1 MKRAVA
7 LFGLVPVAVF
17 FQASGVIRDALISVG
32 VNAVSVDLRET
43 ERPGPHIVG
52 DVFDWL
58 DAGWAGAIMH
68 PTCTYMCGSGLHWN
82 ARVPGREMVT
92 LYWLQLVR
100 RLMAAPI
107 PRWAIENPRGA
118 IGTAIRPADQ
128 FIQPWQFGDDASKE
142 THLWLKNLPALKT
155 ERAWRCHGRV
165 VRDPVTRKWVE
176 RWSNQT
182 DSGQNKLAPS
192 ADRWAERSETYP
204 GIAREVARQWGPHFG
219 QPLPRDLFGELL

>member
-17 FQASGVIRDALISVG
+17 FEASGVIRDALISVG

-52 DVFDWL
+52 NVFDWL

-118 IGTAIRPADQ
+118 IGTAIR
-128 FIQPWQFGDDASKE
+128 
-142 THLWLKNLPALKT
+142 LKLRLR
-155 ERAWRCHGRV
+155 E
-165 VRDPVTRKWVE
+165 
-176 RWSNQT
+176 
-182 DSGQNKLAPS
+182 
-192 ADRWAERSETYP
+192 AERKISF
-204 GIAREVARQWGPHFG
+204 ARKSIENAGRKAWEFG
-219 QPLPRDLFGELL
+219 L